1 MLFMRNL
8 LFMRLSLT
16 HNFDEPKFPLLKTG
30 NNEESGGG
38 ERARGEGEGGG
49 GEINA
54 SMLNQISNDC
64 GFVEQR
70 VRIVKTRRE
79 KREKG

>member
-1 MLFMRNL
+1 
-8 LFMRLSLT
+8 MRLSLT

-38 ERARGEGEGGG
+38 REGARGGGRGGG

>member
-1 MLFMRNL
+1 MR
-8 LFMRLSLT
+8 RV
-16 HNFDEPKFPLLKTG
+16 
-30 NNEESGGG
+30 GG
-38 ERARGEGEGGG
+38 ERARGKGEGGG

>member
-1 MLFMRNL
+1 
-8 LFMRLSLT
+8 MRLSLT

-38 ERARGEGEGGG
+38 RGRAGRGRGG

-70 VRIVKTRRE
+70 VRIVKTE
-79 KREKG
+79 KRKRINVNE

>member
-1 MLFMRNL
+1 
-8 LFMRLSLT
+8 MRLSLT

-38 ERARGEGEGGG
+38 EGARGGGGG